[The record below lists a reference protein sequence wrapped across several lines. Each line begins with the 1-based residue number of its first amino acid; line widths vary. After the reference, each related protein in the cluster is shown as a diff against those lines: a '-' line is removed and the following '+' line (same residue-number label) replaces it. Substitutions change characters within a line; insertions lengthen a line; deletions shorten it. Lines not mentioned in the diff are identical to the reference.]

1 MKGRKQNLSNLR
13 TEKKGL
19 DVLLNSNNGFY
30 IPSKE
35 EKMRLYELCDIN
47 YKKYS
52 RSVDC
57 IKLKVDSI
65 ELVKMKS
72 DFEFIEVKT
81 TSDRKVKQLPYG
93 VFFGFT
99 QNEENLFKSISNY
112 KLCIVHTILR
122 EYYTMGFEEYEDLIQ
137 TKRIQYQI
145 NFKTK

>member
-1 MKGRKQNLSNLR
+1 M
-13 TEKKGL
+13 

-57 IKLKVDSI
+57 IKLNVDSI
-65 ELVKMKS
+65 ELVKTKS

-81 TSDRKVKQLPYG
+81 TSDQKVKQLPYG

-99 QNEENLFKSISNY
+99 QNEENLFKTISNY